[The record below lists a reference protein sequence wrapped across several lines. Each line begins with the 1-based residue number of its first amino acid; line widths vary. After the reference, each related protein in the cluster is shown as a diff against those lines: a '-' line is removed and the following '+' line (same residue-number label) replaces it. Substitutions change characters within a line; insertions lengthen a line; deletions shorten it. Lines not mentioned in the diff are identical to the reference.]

1 MSVSWRLVPVVLRVR
16 VLLTLSLAAAIP
28 ASPAGAQSL
37 QEQSSIVVAFV
48 TDTAGHPISG
58 ADVQVVGTS
67 LRGVTDDT
75 GRIALL
81 AVPIGRT
88 VLRVRRL
95 GFTELTIPITVTA
108 GVAAEHY
115 RMTPLPAALA
125 KVVVKASGLK
135 PDRYAGTGK
144 FDEFYRRRA
153 QGLGT
158 FLTREVIDAR
168 SAQKSEDL
176 LRMVTGVRI
185 RYRGNV
191 PSVQFLRCD
200 RVNVYVDGI
209 RSHDPF
215 RDFFG
220 LSPLDIEAMEVY
232 HGLATVPP
240 EFSPQ
245 PNDCAAIVVWT
256 RWHGAAK

>member
-1 MSVSWRLVPVVLRVR
+1 MSVSRRLVPVVFQVR
-16 VLLTLSLAAAIP
+16 VLLTLALAAAIP
-28 ASPAGAQSL
+28 GTSARGQSL
-37 QEQSSIVVAFV
+37 QEQASIVVAFV
-48 TDTAGHPISG
+48 TDTAGRPISG
-58 ADVQVVGTS
+58 ADVQVIGTS
-67 LRGVTDDT
+67 LRGITDNT

-81 AVPIGRT
+81 AVPVGKT

-108 GVAAEHY
+108 GLAAEHY

-125 KVVVKASGLK
+125 NVIVKASGLK
-135 PDRYAGTGK
+135 PDRYAKTGR

-158 FLTREVIDAR
+158 FLTREIIDAR
-168 SAQKSEDL
+168 NAQRSEDL
-176 LRMVTGVRI
+176 LRMVTSVRI

-220 LSPLDIEAMEVY
+220 LSPLDIEALEVY

-256 RWHGAAK
+256 RWNGSGD

>member
-1 MSVSWRLVPVVLRVR
+1 MSVSARLIPVVFRVR
-16 VLLTLSLAAAIP
+16 VLMTLAVAAAIP
-28 ASPAGAQSL
+28 AVAAGGQSI
-37 QEQSSIVVAFV
+37 QDQASIVVAFV
-48 TDTAGHPISG
+48 TDTAGHPIAG
-58 ADVQVVGTS
+58 ADVRVMGTS
-67 LRGVTDDT
+67 LRGITDDT

-81 AVPIGRT
+81 AVPVGKT
-88 VLRVRRL
+88 LLRVRRL
-95 GFTELTIPITVTA
+95 GFTELTIPIVVTA
-108 GVAAEHY
+108 GLAAEHY
-115 RMTPLPAALA
+115 RMTPVPANLA
-125 KVVVKASGLK
+125 KVVVRASGLK
-135 PDRYAGTGK
+135 PDRYASTGK

-158 FLTREVIDAR
+158 FLTREIIDAR
-168 SAQKSEDL
+168 NAQKSEDL

-200 RVNVYVDGI
+200 RVNVYIDGI

-215 RDFFG
+215 RDYFG
-220 LSPLDIEAMEVY
+220 LSPLDIEAIEVY

-256 RWHGAAK
+256 RWHGS